1 MVRSTIKLIFM
12 EAGIIKIDSDLNKTL
27 QVNGDELD
35 VNNQLKFTEK
45 DKAFHYELEVPGF
58 KRKQIQLVLFG
69 NMLLVEAY
77 KKEKKSTNKQNGEER
92 NEFCFKTILDLPG
105 EIEPGK
111 IKAFYKKH
119 MLLLEVPKL
128 RHSKLKPLRI
138 AIK

>member
-1 MVRSTIKLIFM
+1 METDTIKIETNTSNRL
-12 EAGIIKIDSDLNKTL
+12 K
-27 QVNGDELD
+27 VNGDELD

-45 DKAFHYELEVPGF
+45 EKAFHYELEVPGF

-77 KKEKKSTNKQNGEER
+77 KKEKKSENKVNGKER

-105 EIEPGK
+105 EIEAKK

-119 MLLLEVPKL
+119 MLVLEVPKL

>member
-1 MVRSTIKLIFM
+1 M

-138 AIK
+138 AIQ

>member
-1 MVRSTIKLIFM
+1 M
-12 EAGIIKIDSDLNKTL
+12 EAGVLKIGTNLNNEL
-27 QVNGDELD
+27 HVNGDNLD
-35 VNNQLKFTEK
+35 MVNQLKFTEK

-77 KKEKKSTNKQNGEER
+77 KKEKKSANGQNGEEP

-119 MLLLEVPKL
+119 MLMLEVPKL

>member
-1 MVRSTIKLIFM
+1 MEGEMVAIESI
-12 EAGIIKIDSDLNKTL
+12 GSQTL
-27 QVNGDELD
+27 QVKGDMLD

-77 KKEKKSTNKQNGEER
+77 KKEKKSTKRQNGEER

-105 EIEPGK
+105 EIETKK

-119 MLLLEVPKL
+119 MLMLEVPKL
-128 RHSKLKPLRI
+128 MHSKLKPLRI